1 LAVAELFFVLGSN
14 VFEVTLA
21 LSVMV
26 LPEGAV
32 TLTTNVSVT
41 FAPAA
46 KLPNLHFTAPLLPG
60 AGDVHDPA
68 VMLTLLNVVPGSC
81 EEIGRGESIELLRKR
96 GISVDC
102 TCE

>member
-1 LAVAELFFVLGSN
+1 VTDVLAVAELFFVLGSN

-21 LSVMV
+21 LSEMV
-26 LPEGAV
+26 LPEAAV

-46 KLPNLHFTAPLLPG
+46 KLPNLHFTPPVLPG

-68 VMLTLLNVVPGSC
+68 VMPTLLKVVPVGVLSV
-81 EEIGRGESIELLRKR
+81 IVRLLAVSGPRLLTTM
-96 GISVDC
+96 V
-102 TCE
+102 

>member
-1 LAVAELFFVLGSN
+1 MTDVLAVAELFFVLGSN

-21 LSVMV
+21 LSEMV

-46 KLPNLHFTAPLLPG
+46 KLPNLHFTAPVLPG

-68 VMLTLLNVVPGSC
+68 VMPTLLKVVPVGVLSV
-81 EEIGRGESIELLRKR
+81 IVRLLAVSGPRLLTTM
-96 GISVDC
+96 V
-102 TCE
+102 